1 MSCFQR
7 SNGVPSSDAVI
18 VRTPEATPDLAD
30 FVEEYRVD
38 FVLDAPEEVL
48 RFFPPEDIHTTLI
61 IWD

>member
-1 MSCFQR
+1 
-7 SNGVPSSDAVI
+7 VI